1 MSGLYRAKVTILVLM
16 IISPLFYLYLFG
28 GPIGQSQKYL
38 NFADRRIIWLMP
50 NFFDVISSL
59 AFSLVGVAGLSHR
72 KKIDSNILWP
82 LFFLGIFFI
91 GPGSMYFH
99 LNPNE
104 TTVIFDRLPMG
115 VAFVS
120 LFFAI
125 LIDTFKFSKHLKVLF
140 IFSLILGLGS
150 TLHWVVTRDLRFYI
164 WVQLSPILTAI
175 LVPILFKSIS
185 LKLRYLI
192 YAAFLYIIAKITEV
206 YDREVFSLTDQTLSG
221 HTLKHLLAAL
231 AIYQLV
237 LAYKGRAEN
246 LAHRRSV

>member
-1 MSGLYRAKVTILVLM
+1 M
-16 IISPLFYLYLFG
+16 IFSPLICLYLFG
-28 GPIGQSQKYL
+28 DPIRQSQKYL
-38 NFADRRIIWLMP
+38 NFADRRSILFVP
-50 NFFDVISSL
+50 NFFDVISSIT
-59 AFSLVGVAGLSHR
+59 FSYVGFSGLVQR
-72 KKIDSNILWP
+72 KKSDPNILWP
-82 LFFLGIFFI
+82 LFFIGIFFI

-125 LIDTFKFSKHLKVLF
+125 LIDTFNFSKGLKSLF
-140 IFSLILGLGS
+140 IFSVLLGLGS
-150 TLHWVVTRDLRFYI
+150 TIHWVVTRDLRFYI
-164 WVQLSPILTAI
+164 WVQLTPILTAI
-175 LVPILFKSIS
+175 LVPILFRVIS

-192 YAAFLYIIAKITEV
+192 YAAALYIIAKITEV
-206 YDREVFSLTDQTLSG
+206 YDQQIYSVTGELLSG

-237 LAYKGRAEN
+237 LAYKGRTEN
-246 LAHRRSV
+246 GSPR